1 MSTTEAKAE
10 IFWMAFKGLPRSERE
25 RVVKR
30 LLDDKEFMHDLMDIA
45 VIRQR
50 HRERSRPL
58 KNSLADKNQT
68 LLEGDQQC
76 Q

>member
-1 MSTTEAKAE
+1 
-10 IFWMAFKGLPRSERE
+10 MAFKGLPRSERE

-50 HRERSRPL
+50 HKERSRPL
-58 KNSLADKNQT
+58 KDYLADRRKSK
-68 LLEGDQQC
+68 
-76 Q
+76 